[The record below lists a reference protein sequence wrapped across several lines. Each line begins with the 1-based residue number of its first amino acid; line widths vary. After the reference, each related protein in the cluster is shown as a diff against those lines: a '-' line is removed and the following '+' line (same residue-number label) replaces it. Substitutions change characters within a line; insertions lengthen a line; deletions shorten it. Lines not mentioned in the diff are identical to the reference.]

1 MASIEIRDISIDGI
15 KPYGRNPR
23 DNEKAIPAVME
34 SIEQFGF
41 KVPMVLDSNMEIIAG
56 HTRYEAAKRLGCRTV
71 PCIIADDLTP
81 EQVKAFRLADNKTA
95 ELAEWDW
102 DLLAEEL
109 EEISL
114 DMEVFG
120 FEPFDLE
127 TGEPEAVED
136 DYDAEPPE
144 EPMSKAGEI
153 YRLGDHIL
161 IVGDSTEPETIERAM
176 DALKEGAEAD
186 LLLTDP
192 PYNIDYEGKTKD
204 ALKIDNDAWGDDD
217 SFAEFLSDAFT
228 AAMQRVRQGGGFY
241 IWYASN
247 QSKAVFAGAEA
258 AGLEVRQVIVW
269 NKSIFSLGRQDYQW
283 KHELCL
289 YGWKDGAAHYFTED
303 RTLSTVWDY
312 PKDFDPEKAK
322 KAELVKMVKQAM
334 EALEPDVWDA
344 DKPSASRLHP
354 TMKPIPLMARAIVN
368 STRKGQIV
376 LDPFGGSG
384 STLIACEQMGR
395 RCVTAELDPHYADVI
410 IDRWETYT
418 GREAVRI
425 YAG

>member
-1 MASIEIRDISIDGI
+1 MPSRQLCSAS
-15 KPYGRNPR
+15 
-23 DNEKAIPAVME
+23 
-34 SIEQFGF
+34 
-41 KVPMVLDSNMEIIAG
+41 
-56 HTRYEAAKRLGCRTV
+56 
-71 PCIIADDLTP
+71 
-81 EQVKAFRLADNKTA
+81 
-95 ELAEWDW
+95 
-102 DLLAEEL
+102 
-109 EEISL
+109 
-114 DMEVFG
+114 
-120 FEPFDLE
+120 
-127 TGEPEAVED
+127 
-136 DYDAEPPE
+136 
-144 EPMSKAGEI
+144 
-153 YRLGDHIL
+153 
-161 IVGDSTEPETIERAM
+161 
-176 DALKEGAEAD
+176 
-186 LLLTDP
+186 
-192 PYNIDYEGKTKD
+192 GK
-204 ALKIDNDAWGDDD
+204 
-217 SFAEFLSDAFT
+217 
-228 AAMQRVRQGGGFY
+228 GGGFY